1 MIAAAFSAAGGGSG
15 VTPRVW
21 VKPDAGH
28 LCPMIEEFRWS
39 LHPGLLRLTVEG
51 EGSVRARWQKG
62 GAEYAN
68 LYLRPRQPPGQ
79 AYDVVYTGPQANY
92 RVDGLQPG
100 AEYEFA
106 LALVEKQTAR
116 RDETYEDGVAK
127 THLTPTGG
135 AVARLSCGYVA
146 RTANRVGRQP
156 TASARVEVTN
166 NAREWVGQERVEL

>member
-1 MIAAAFSAAGGGSG
+1 MVASIISATGIVVVLA
-15 VTPRVW
+15 RVW
-21 VKPDAGH
+21 VEPDAGH

-106 LALVEKQTAR
+106 LALVLIGDVHA
-116 RDETYEDGVAK
+116 
-127 THLTPTGG
+127 G
-135 AVARLSCGYVA
+135 ACPH
-146 RTANRVGRQP
+146 QP
-156 TASARVEVTN
+156 
-166 NAREWVGQERVEL
+166 